1 MEAQREMPE
10 PPMNQDERK
19 MAAMPQMKRILRIAA
34 ALLFSSVGFAQVD
47 IQIRFGQQ
55 PGWDARA
62 REGSCEVRVWVDH
75 HAEVRI
81 RGDGIFVRTLE
92 GAKSYDEG
100 SKCSQPIP
108 YNSIGDFQIRQ
119 IAGRNRVDLV
129 QQPNRMNNFTA
140 LVAINDD
147 QGGGDHYAF
156 EVTWRSEGG
165 DRPNAPAPFFD
176 DVRAC
181 QDAVRQRFLSKNG
194 RGAYLDFEGQADRQ
208 NQNQGRELIRG
219 QGTGKNLNESRDLT
233 YSCDIDTHTGKVRSG
248 DYQYSR
254 EGLRTN
260 DRSRLK

>member
-1 MEAQREMPE
+1 MS
-10 PPMNQDERK
+10 K
-19 MAAMPQMKRILRIAA
+19 TKWSLYFRIAA
-34 ALLFSSVGFAQVD
+34 ALLFSSVAFAQVD
-47 IQIRFGQQ
+47 VQIRFGQQ
-55 PGWDARA
+55 PGWDPRA
-62 REGSCEVRVWVDH
+62 REGRCEVHVWVDH
-75 HAEVRI
+75 HAELRI

-100 SKCSQPIP
+100 SRCSQPLP

-129 QQPNRMNNFTA
+129 QRPNRMNNFTA
-140 LVAINDD
+140 LVSINDD

-165 DRPNAPAPFFD
+165 DGPNAPAPFFD
-176 DVRAC
+176 DIRAC

-194 RGAYLDFEGQADRQ
+194 RGAYLDFDGSADRE
-208 NQNQGRELIRG
+208 NQNQGRERIRG
-219 QGTGKNLNESRDLT
+219 RGTGKNLNESRDLT
-233 YSCDIDTHTGKVRSG
+233 YSCDIDTRTGQVRSG

-254 EGLRTN
+254 EGFRTN

>member
-1 MEAQREMPE
+1 MTPGCVRSGRHEREI
-10 PPMNQDERK
+10 
-19 MAAMPQMKRILRIAA
+19 AAMSKINYSSYFRIAA
-34 ALLFSSVGFAQVD
+34 ALLFSGVGFAQVD

-55 PGWDARA
+55 PGWDPRA
-62 REGSCEVRVWVDH
+62 REGRCEVHIWVDH
-75 HAEVRI
+75 HAEVRL

-100 SKCSQPIP
+100 SRCSQPLP
-108 YNSIGDFQIRQ
+108 YNSIGDFQLRQ
-119 IAGRNRVDLV
+119 IAGRNRAELL

-156 EVTWRSEGG
+156 EVNWRSEGG

-181 QDAVRQRFLSKNG
+181 QDAVRQRFLSRNG
-194 RGAYLDFEGQADRQ
+194 RGAYLDFEGQAERQ
-208 NQNQGRELIRG
+208 NQNRNRELIRG
-219 QGTGKNLNESRDLT
+219 SGAARNQNESRDIT
-233 YSCDIDTHTGKVRSG
+233 YSCDIDTRTSQVRSG
-248 DYQYSR
+248 TYQFSR
-254 EGLRTN
+254 EGYRTN

>member
-1 MEAQREMPE
+1 
-10 PPMNQDERK
+10 MNQDERK

-119 IAGRNRVDLV
+119 IAGRKPRRL
-129 QQPNRMNNFTA
+129 
-140 LVAINDD
+140 
-147 QGGGDHYAF
+147 
-156 EVTWRSEGG
+156 
-165 DRPNAPAPFFD
+165 
-176 DVRAC
+176 
-181 QDAVRQRFLSKNG
+181 
-194 RGAYLDFEGQADRQ
+194 GAAA
-208 NQNQGRELIRG
+208 
-219 QGTGKNLNESRDLT
+219 ESD
-233 YSCDIDTHTGKVRSG
+233 
-248 DYQYSR
+248 
-254 EGLRTN
+254 E
-260 DRSRLK
+260 

>member
-1 MEAQREMPE
+1 MS
-10 PPMNQDERK
+10 K
-19 MAAMPQMKRILRIAA
+19 TKYSLYSRIAA

-55 PGWDARA
+55 PGWNPGA
-62 REGSCEVRVWVDH
+62 REGRCEVHIWVDH

-108 YNSIGDFQIRQ
+108 YNSIGEFQIRQ

-129 QQPNRMNNFTA
+129 QQPNRMNNSTA
-140 LVAINDD
+140 LIAISDD

-181 QDAVRQRFLSKNG
+181 QESVRQRFLSKNG
-194 RGAYLDFEGQADRQ
+194 RGAYLDFDGQADRQ
-208 NQNQGRELIRG
+208 NQNPGRELIRG
-219 QGTGKNLNESRDLT
+219 RGTGKTLNESRDLT
-233 YSCDIDTHTGKVRSG
+233 YSCDIDTRTSQVRSG
-248 DYQYSR
+248 TYQYSR
-254 EGLRTN
+254 EGFRTN